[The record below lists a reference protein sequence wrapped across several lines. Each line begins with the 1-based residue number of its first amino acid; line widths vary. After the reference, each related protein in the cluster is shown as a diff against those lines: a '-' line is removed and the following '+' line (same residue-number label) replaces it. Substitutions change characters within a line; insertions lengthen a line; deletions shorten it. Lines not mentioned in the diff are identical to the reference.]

1 MANFNQCTI
10 LGRLAADAQAV
21 TTSAT
26 AVTRMRVASSVGYGD
41 KQKTLW
47 MNATAFGKTA
57 EFAAKLKKGD
67 QVLLVG
73 QLEPNEYK
81 DKDGVER
88 KDVVLLCQTVQSVG
102 NKPAGGKDD
111 VPF

>member
-1 MANFNQCTI
+1 MANFNQFVVV
-10 LGRLAADAQAV
+10 GRLGGDAQV
-21 TTSAT
+21 GQSAT
-26 AVTRMRVASSVGYGD
+26 PVTRLNVATSVGYGE

-47 MNATAFGKTA
+47 MKVTCFGKTA

-67 QVLLVG
+67 EILASG
-73 QLEPNEYK
+73 YLEPNEYK

-88 KDVVLLCQTVQSVG
+88 KETVMVASAIQ
-102 NKPAGGKDD
+102 AIGGKKESA

>member
-1 MANFNQCTI
+1 MANFNQFTM
-10 LGRLAADAQAV
+10 LGRLGRDAETRQAATPV
-21 TTSAT
+21 TKLNVAT
-26 AVTRMRVASSVGYGD
+26 SVGYGD

-47 MNATAFGKTA
+47 MNVTIFGKTA

-67 QVLLVG
+67 EVLVSG
-73 QLEPNEYK
+73 YLEPNEYK

-88 KDVVLLCQTVQSVG
+88 KDIALVAQAVQ
-102 NKPAGGKDD
+102 AMGGKKDSA

>member
-1 MANFNQCTI
+1 MANFNQFVMV
-10 LGRLAADAQAV
+10 GRLGADAQV
-21 TTSAT
+21 GQGAT
-26 AVTRMRVASSVGYGD
+26 PLTRMNVATSVGYGD

-47 MNATAFGKTA
+47 MKVTCFGKTA

-67 QVLLVG
+67 EVLVSG
-73 QLEPNEYK
+73 YLEPNEYK

-88 KDVVLLCQTVQSVG
+88 KDVALVAQAVQ
-102 NKPAGGKDD
+102 AMGGKKDSA

>member
-1 MANFNQCTI
+1 MANFNQFTM
-10 LGRLAADAQAV
+10 LGRLGRDAEARQAATPV
-21 TTSAT
+21 TKLNVAT
-26 AVTRMRVASSVGYGD
+26 SVGFGD

-47 MNATAFGKTA
+47 MNVTCFGKTA

-67 QVLLVG
+67 EILASG
-73 QLEPNEYK
+73 YLEPNEYK

-88 KDVVLLCQTVQSVG
+88 KETVMVASAIQ
-102 NKPAGGKDD
+102 AIGGKKESA